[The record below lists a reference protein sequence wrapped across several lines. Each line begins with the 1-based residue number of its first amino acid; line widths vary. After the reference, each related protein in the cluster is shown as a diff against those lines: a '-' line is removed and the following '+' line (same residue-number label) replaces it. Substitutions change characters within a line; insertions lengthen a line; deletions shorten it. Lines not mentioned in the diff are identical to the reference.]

1 MNEYKISRTIEQGCC
16 VFSENFYSILFYFFI
31 FFLFYPKFL
40 FSSLFFFTKSNL
52 DFFFFFFFCFP
63 YYIDTTTKAF
73 TFSPIDILI
82 SIYITQNR
90 SNLFLLT
97 SFLDKKSS
105 ISRST
110 SLAKNN
116 FTILLTS
123 TTLSCNIRI
132 LYKDT
137 LSLWEKS
144 KKIKK

>member
-16 VFSENFYSILFYFFI
+16 VFSENFLFNFILFFYFFFVLPQIHIQFTI
-31 FFLFYPKFL
+31 FFYKEQSRFFL
-40 FSSLFFFTKSNL
+40 
-52 DFFFFFFFCFP
+52 FFFFCFP

-97 SFLDKKSS
+97 SFLGKKSS
-105 ISRST
+105 ISRAT

-137 LSLWEKS
+137 LSL
-144 KKIKK
+144 

>member
-1 MNEYKISRTIEQGCC
+1 MFFPKI
-16 VFSENFYSILFYFFI
+16 FYSILFYFFI
-31 FFLFYPKFL
+31 FFSFYPKFI

-52 DFFFFFFFCFP
+52 DFSFFFFFCFP

-97 SFLDKKSS
+97 SFLGKKSS
-105 ISRST
+105 ISRAT